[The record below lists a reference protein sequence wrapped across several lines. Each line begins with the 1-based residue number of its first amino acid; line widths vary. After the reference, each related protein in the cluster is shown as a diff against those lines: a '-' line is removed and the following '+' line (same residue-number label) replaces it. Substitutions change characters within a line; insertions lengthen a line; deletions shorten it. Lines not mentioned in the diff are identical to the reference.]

1 MASPWQNII
10 SSPEFSAMSPEEKQQ
25 TRNVFFDKVIAPEA
39 GDDGVLL
46 NEARGNF
53 YSKYDFMPKPQ
64 PEQEPGA
71 MGAFLQSAK
80 HEAGSGLGGGI
91 GGALGA
97 MGAGALAGASSGSV
111 VPGWGTLAGG
121 IVGALAGGF
130 LGKKAQQA
138 IQGKEAYEKEAQELA
153 KVAEQHPIATST
165 GALLPALPT
174 MMLAPGAGAITKI
187 AGIGD
192 EVTNIAAQ
200 AIRRASPQLTDDAVK
215 MAANS
220 FRLMK
225 PADAVKYAQSLGLG
239 DDAANAIQNAAVSTA
254 QRLGGQALESG
265 VQMGIMAGGES
276 AAQVAEGNKSIADIP
291 GDILKG
297 TVTGAPLGLMGPVAL
312 GKGKLGSALG
322 GALIKGPVDAALMAT
337 GEEAYDAAT
346 GKSDGFSLQR
356 AGERAVGMLPSFS
369 LLAGGMGVFHGKP
382 EFKKPPELKP
392 QEADTSLLPELAKPE
407 SIQEH
412 EAIQNYLRAKESG
425 NPDELARAT
434 DELAKVREA
443 AIPQPT
449 PLEKA
454 AAQTENAGSSPVLTE
469 ALKTVSANLDAQKA
483 AEMDRRLSQMED
495 EGLLAD
501 VISAEREKALQRQ
514 EAEAAKQRE
523 EQYQKLKEQQNAIQ
537 ERPAEEVFS
546 REPEEAGIPGG
557 EREGVGPIE
566 QGIETT
572 PEENRE
578 LGEEKIDLTEGEQR
592 NRDILQEAAN
602 KLKGLQKAPE
612 IPSVFPETIPAP
624 SEGQVRVKE
633 LNKEVEVAQP
643 QVDIGGMKR
652 DASKPE
658 QMTLSE
664 FESNLRRPNKAPNI
678 FFNVPTPNG
687 SIIGETIGSLK
698 GVHRGLVSRAIENR
712 LPVSVDAANEYG
724 WDMPDGYVQQG
735 DLYVFRPE
743 NTAAPEGGPIPRG
756 GVNEFP
762 ETQREDRPAVVEEQI
777 TPEVTEST
785 REITPEARA
794 LISLNEFISTIKN
807 EKGRASWTP
816 EVIAKAQKF
825 FQSHD
830 VNDLAGL
837 NKVQSSRIKEIER
850 QSFPEIQ
857 KQVRAEERNLAKRE
871 REDELFAK
879 EIPKERAEEPVE
891 EVFSDEDMDNLSA
904 QIRKDL
910 DAEGLRPSI
919 AGGEEKIPAEAK
931 ASSDLIAARGNFE
944 EAQRAFNEAHQPI
957 PIAEATPERIDSIL
971 ARRKQTA
978 ESFEAAKTKL
988 KYEAVKDLTKH
999 LPWEQRTKEM
1009 EGITDTDTLEKHKQS
1024 VKEAAAQ
1031 RKPVSIEAAKEYGI
1045 KLDSDYQADRFGIAR
1060 PTLDRRIQ
1068 PFKEYGERGAITSE
1082 KVSPEQVREAIKSLP
1097 AEVRRMLEKSGF
1109 DIISREEASKLDGI
1123 TPEFAAKAEGFFY
1136 NGKIYVIPE
1145 NIKVTTKDV
1154 SALKAAARVLVH
1166 ENLHEAFNAV
1176 VAKDPKAMEEWKG
1189 MLKQIPENDLEA
1201 LARDYQKGDDWR
1213 RDPKAVTDLAEEWL
1227 AKKWE
1232 DYQGG
1237 KMVEAE
1243 KPIFE
1248 RILNSIRKIIERV
1261 FGGIRQFKTQDEDL
1275 EAFFDKLSKNR
1286 LRVKG
1291 GDGEVG
1297 GKLKPSYA
1305 GEESLKNMDEEKR
1318 SMMKDSLETAKAMAA
1333 AGKSSEEIRAVTG
1346 WFPGKYDG
1354 KMRYEVPDCNAKLKK
1369 GWEGAATLGD
1379 VIDHPELFSVYPQAK
1394 NINIHALIA
1403 DRAKHPAINGHFDP
1417 RINSIAMGAPSK
1429 RQLISGLLHEVQHWV
1444 QEKEGFAEGQSEIG
1458 MSNAIKEADRI
1469 PNTPEARKFWG
1480 DAKVNAA
1487 VKLREAVSPFDKKR
1501 AYKLYLRAAGEIE
1514 SRDIQARQNF
1524 TDEQRKAT
1532 APYSSENIAPDDA
1545 IVMFGRGTKA
1555 SLPADEAAEK
1565 ERLEKMPVTPEMN
1578 AKYMEAVKNGD
1589 METAQ
1594 RMVDEA
1600 AKRAGHNVKAFHG
1613 GDAQNKRLP
1622 WFTEDLS
1629 EAEKYGEAKPYYLR
1643 VEHPVDVI
1651 GGFLPQKLMDEGY
1664 DSAKIENPMSKEGN
1678 YGGQK
1683 PQWIPLDKAQIKSA
1697 DPVTYDNQGNPIPLS
1712 ERFNP
1717 ESPDIRFS
1725 IPTSEEAERERQFGK
1740 NLFGISMEALE
1751 KQAAELDLPPLE
1763 RAKLDLPS
1771 GLFEKI
1777 KAEMLTDKDMG
1788 KRAVDRIL
1796 SGEGGL
1802 ATQNEE
1808 IAMALENARLAKQL
1822 TTLDDRLSEPGIS
1835 RLDSESILNQ
1845 IDDIK
1850 TQINRTMQALY
1861 ESGTK
1866 LSRAFY
1872 ARQLAFNN
1880 KYELQNIYQRAR
1892 RAKGGAKL
1900 TKEEEGKI
1908 FSQAERI
1915 LKDTE
1920 AFDKLEREKD
1930 KLKIPDLI
1938 DLISKQVDEIKATG
1952 QKLGDEGAAVLRET
1966 PPTPGL
1972 RGFDLAYESLAEF
1985 SQKTVDQLDDYM
1997 LSLNQLLSERAK
2009 RKSTPTE
2016 AKASFAQSE
2025 LSSLSDAELDARI
2038 TEFKTKVE
2046 STSKKLAAATGIE
2059 TKSKEPKTILD
2070 EAKAKIESLRS
2081 GPKGAKEKTPLQKL
2095 LDEHREIRMGSD
2107 KFVKKAEEIGLEKD
2121 TALELY
2127 QAFNQKNGVNAQEL
2141 PDSVYGRLMRK
2152 FVEEG
2157 ERSADAIADKI
2168 SKWLGGNGYGEIPKA
2183 DVMDRIAGYSKKTIP
2198 DANEINKRIKEIK
2211 AEMRDKLKINELE
2224 DKSAERQYSESR
2236 DLLIDALEAKRA
2248 EIASGKDAD
2257 AKEFSRLGE
2266 IVNSLYGL
2274 PSKKWNKNLEAK
2286 LRKELRGASD
2296 AQKELLQQMIDAVDP
2311 ELKFSAKDKA
2321 IQSALNNRLKYLES
2335 IRDNAQELRQKSE
2348 VEYPPYFKEILDSIA
2363 ELKKAGEKG
2372 VREKQLGEA
2381 IRKADEAIA
2390 AHDANLPPEVKPKR
2404 FESIDEEFFKKE
2416 KEDLKNKRYTRLL
2429 QSQERK
2435 WKKKLADQDFAPKKK
2450 EQRALDDKQK
2460 EIKRR
2465 IEETKEEIEKTIK
2478 DLQFEQLSP
2487 LEKAGEY
2494 LVRWKRYAILSS
2506 PISVF
2511 KLTSAAMTRAGT
2523 MGIENYMRTPFDILF
2538 PKAAGELRKI
2548 GVLESRATS
2557 KEYADAI
2564 AKGLSD
2570 GMRDAADTLKK
2581 GQSEIDA
2588 KYGKKNMDKEGWTN
2602 FFGRLHGM
2610 LKAPV
2615 KRSAFELAMSKQIR
2629 GFMVEKGREPSPDEL
2644 LPMQMRAY
2652 EWANRQIFMNDNAI
2666 TSAWNSSLNTLEQ
2679 KGYKN
2684 LASLARFMLPI
2695 VKVPT
2700 NIAKETLQ
2708 YTPLGIAKGT
2718 YDMMNVVRAGLESIK
2733 DKPEIAESILRNFNK
2748 GFIGTG
2754 LMMLGYAMPQIAGGF
2769 YEKGEKRHEDE
2780 PDFGEMMIGGVRIPK
2795 WMLHAPFFEVIQ
2807 LGSTM
2812 RRAVDHSMEKHGERD
2827 YAEGA
2832 VSGLKGVLDE
2842 LPFIAEMGRVSDAF
2856 DNQKSR
2862 NRFLGDL
2869 AASAIIPAA
2878 VGYTARKSDT
2888 EAPEGAG
2895 LIERLSAPTVKRET
2909 VGETL
2914 GETIKKSVQAQVP
2927 GLREQLLPRVDSP
2940 FGPGI
2945 KVPKPLQ
2952 DWERAGHP
2960 MPSVSTRVDFEKGY
2974 GKISD
2979 ARWMTYVS
2987 TRGRAIR
2994 QAMAEK
3000 LPQLMSMQEEDKRR
3014 AIQQI
3019 TKHASSEA
3027 RKAIGLSA

>member
-1 MASPWQNII
+1 MASPWENIMA
-10 SSPEFSAMSPEEKQQ
+10 SPEFSAMTPEQKQR
-25 TRNVFFDKVIAPEA
+25 TRDIFFDEAIAPEA
-39 GDDGVLL
+39 GGNTEVL
-46 NEARGNF
+46 EKARGYFNSQF
-53 YSKYDFMPKPQ
+53 DFMPKPQ

-97 MGAGALAGASSGSV
+97 MGAGALAGAGSGSV
-111 VPGWGTLAGG
+111 VPVWGTLAGG

-130 LGKKAQQA
+130 LGKKTQQA

-174 MMLAPGAGAITKI
+174 MILAPGAGAITKI

-297 TVTGAPLGLMGPVAL
+297 VVTGAPLGLMGPVAL

-322 GALIKGPVDAALMAT
+322 GALIKGPADAALMAT

-425 NPDELARAT
+425 NPDELVRAA
-434 DELAKVREA
+434 DELAKAREA
-443 AIPQPT
+443 EIPQPT

-469 ALKTVSANLDAQKA
+469 ALKTASANLDAQKA
-483 AEMDRRLSQMED
+483 AEMDRQLSQMED

-523 EQYQKLKEQQNAIQ
+523 EQYQKLKEQQNAIP
-537 ERPAEEVFS
+537 ERSAEEVGAYPS
-546 REPEEAGIPGG
+546 GDEGIGRTEESQ
-557 EREGVGPIE
+557 RVGPIE
-566 QGIETT
+566 QRIETT

-578 LGEEKIDLTEGEQR
+578 LGGEKIDFTEGAQR

-612 IPSVFPETIPAP
+612 IPSVFPALFKLLKRQGDPLQKAPEIPSVFPETIPAP
-624 SEGQVRVKE
+624 SGGQVRVE
-633 LNKEVEVAQP
+633 P
-643 QVDIGGMKR
+643 G
-652 DASKPE
+652 E
-658 QMTLSE
+658 Q
-664 FESNLRRPNKAPNI
+664 
-678 FFNVPTPNG
+678 
-687 SIIGETIGSLK
+687 
-698 GVHRGLVSRAIENR
+698 
-712 LPVSVDAANEYG
+712 
-724 WDMPDGYVQQG
+724 
-735 DLYVFRPE
+735 
-743 NTAAPEGGPIPRG
+743 
-756 GVNEFP
+756 FP

-785 REITPEARA
+785 KEITPEARA
-794 LISLNEFISTIKN
+794 LISLNEFIGTIKN

-857 KQVRAEERNLAKRE
+857 KQVRAEERNLAKKE

-904 QIRKDL
+904 QIRRDL

-919 AGGEEKIPAEAK
+919 AGGEEKIPADAK

-944 EAQRAFNEAHQPI
+944 EAQKAFNEAHQPI

-978 ESFEAAKTKL
+978 DSLEAAKAKL
-988 KYEAVKDLTKH
+988 KYEAVRDLTKH

-1009 EGITDTDTLEKHKQS
+1009 EGITDADTLEKHKQS

-1031 RKPVSIEAAKEYGI
+1031 RKPVSIEASKEYGI

-1082 KVSPEQVREAIKSLP
+1082 KVSSEQVREAIKSLP

-1136 NGKIYVIPE
+1136 DGKIYVIPE

-1154 SALKAAARVLVH
+1154 GALKAAARVLVH

-1213 RDPKAVTDLAEEWL
+1213 RDPKTVTDLAEEWL

-1243 KPIFE
+1243 KPIFD

-1261 FGGIRQFKTQDEDL
+1261 FGGVRQFKTQDEDL
-1275 EAFFDKLSKNR
+1275 EAFFDKLSKDR

-1291 GDGEVG
+1291 GEVE
-1297 GKLKPSYA
+1297 LKA
-1305 GEESLKNMDEEKR
+1305 
-1318 SMMKDSLETAKAMAA
+1318 
-1333 AGKSSEEIRAVTG
+1333 
-1346 WFPGKYDG
+1346 
-1354 KMRYEVPDCNAKLKK
+1354 
-1369 GWEGAATLGD
+1369 
-1379 VIDHPELFSVYPQAK
+1379 
-1394 NINIHALIA
+1394 
-1403 DRAKHPAINGHFDP
+1403 
-1417 RINSIAMGAPSK
+1417 
-1429 RQLISGLLHEVQHWV
+1429 
-1444 QEKEGFAEGQSEIG
+1444 
-1458 MSNAIKEADRI
+1458 
-1469 PNTPEARKFWG
+1469 
-1480 DAKVNAA
+1480 
-1487 VKLREAVSPFDKKR
+1487 
-1501 AYKLYLRAAGEIE
+1501 
-1514 SRDIQARQNF
+1514 
-1524 TDEQRKAT
+1524 
-1532 APYSSENIAPDDA
+1532 
-1545 IVMFGRGTKA
+1545 
-1555 SLPADEAAEK
+1555 
-1565 ERLEKMPVTPEMN
+1565 
-1578 AKYMEAVKNGD
+1578 
-1589 METAQ
+1589 
-1594 RMVDEA
+1594 
-1600 AKRAGHNVKAFHG
+1600 
-1613 GDAQNKRLP
+1613 
-1622 WFTEDLS
+1622 
-1629 EAEKYGEAKPYYLR
+1629 
-1643 VEHPVDVI
+1643 
-1651 GGFLPQKLMDEGY
+1651 
-1664 DSAKIENPMSKEGN
+1664 
-1678 YGGQK
+1678 
-1683 PQWIPLDKAQIKSA
+1683 
-1697 DPVTYDNQGNPIPLS
+1697 
-1712 ERFNP
+1712 
-1717 ESPDIRFS
+1717 S
-1725 IPTSEEAERERQFGK
+1725 IPTSEEAERERQFGE
-1740 NLFGISMEALE
+1740 NLFGLSMEAMR
-1751 KQAAELDLPPLE
+1751 KQSAAFETGEMKRVRLDYGEELFNRVRKAVEND
-1763 RAKLDLPS
+1763 S
-1771 GLFEKI
+1771 GL
-1777 KAEMLTDKDMG
+1777 G

-1796 SGEGGL
+1796 SNEGGL
-1802 ATQNEE
+1802 ATQEE
-1808 IAMALENARLAKQL
+1808 EVAMALEVAKLTRQL
-1822 TTLDDRLSEPGIS
+1822 TSFDERLDEPGIPGA
-1835 RLDSESILNQ
+1835 DVNSILNQ
-1845 IDDIK
+1845 IDATK
-1850 TQINRTMQALY
+1850 EQMNRTMQAIY

-1900 TKEEEGKI
+1900 TKEEESKI

-1938 DLISKQVDEIKATG
+1938 DLIAKQVDEIKAKG
-1952 QKLGDEGAAVLRET
+1952 QRLGDEGAAVLRET

-1972 RGFDLAYESLAEF
+1972 RGFDLAYESLNDFMKDRVNRLDNRMSDLNSLRAE
-1985 SQKTVDQLDDYM
+1985 L
-1997 LSLNQLLSERAK
+1997 AK
-2009 RKSTPTE
+2009 RKQISE
-2016 AKASFAQSE
+2016 AKASLPESE
-2025 LSSLSDAELDARI
+2025 LSAMTEAEILRKIEELEKGIAEDVGAI
-2038 TEFKTKVE
+2038 
-2046 STSKKLAAATGIE
+2046 SQGLGIE
-2059 TKSKEPKTILD
+2059 KKKKTPKTILE
-2070 EAKAKIESLRS
+2070 EAKKKIAELNEPIEPSKPR
-2081 GPKGAKEKTPLQKL
+2081 KKTPLQQL
-2095 LDEHREIRMGSD
+2095 LEEHSDTRMSLD
-2107 KFVKKAEEIGLEKD
+2107 DFVKKSDELGLDKE
-2121 TALELY
+2121 TATRLY
-2127 QAFNQKNGVNAQEL
+2127 RDFNSRKGAYAQEL
-2141 PDSVYGRLMRK
+2141 PDSVYGRLLRK

-2157 ERSADAIADKI
+2157 ERDTNEIAKKI
-2168 SKWLGGNGYGEIPKA
+2168 SKWLGDNGYGDISPG
-2183 DVMDRIAGYSKKTIP
+2183 DVMERVSGYGKKIFPSQEEVAKISRQKRAEMLVLSQIRDIEENLRAPELTGAQRDKAHAELRELMKKRNDMMRDLGIQRQSPEAQFANARDRAIRALENRREELMRILSGEKEYRRRENKTRIKDADEKALFEEVRKLSDQVRDLYDKDEPITAEKWNAERERRLTKAIDAIRERIKKGNFLSNEKAEFERTESVKGLEETLESLREDFNQMKDAAHPELKIEAKQKAITKALNDRII
-2198 DANEINKRIKEIK
+2198 DLNKIIENGRELSEKSNVPETPEMKEAREVIKELN
-2211 AEMRDKLKINELE
+2211 EKLKIKEWPDRRLE
-2224 DKSAERQYSESR
+2224 SLQKS
-2236 DLLIDALEAKRA
+2236 LEKA
-2248 EIASGKDAD
+2248 
-2257 AKEFSRLGE
+2257 
-2266 IVNSLYGL
+2266 
-2274 PSKKWNKNLEAK
+2274 
-2286 LRKELRGASD
+2286 
-2296 AQKELLQQMIDAVDP
+2296 
-2311 ELKFSAKDKA
+2311 DKA
-2321 IQSALNNRLKYLES
+2321 INS
-2335 IRDNAQELRQKSE
+2335 
-2348 VEYPPYFKEILDSIA
+2348 
-2363 ELKKAGEKG
+2363 
-2372 VREKQLGEA
+2372 
-2381 IRKADEAIA
+2381 
-2390 AHDANLPPEVKPKR
+2390 NLPPEA
-2404 FESIDEEFFKKE
+2404 KKKYE
-2416 KEDLKNKRYTRLL
+2416 NLKTLEIKQAEEDLKNKRYTRLL

-2435 WKKKLADQDFAPKKK
+2435 WKKKLADQDFTPKKK

-2629 GFMVEKGREPSPDEL
+2629 GFMAEKGREPSPDEL

-2927 GLREQLLPRVDSP
+2927 GLREQLLPRVDNP

-2952 DWERAGHP
+2952 DWEKAGHP

-2974 GKISD
+2974 GKVSD

-3000 LPQLMSMQEEDKRR
+3000 LPQLMSMPEEDKRR

-3019 TKHASSEA
+3019 TKRASSEG
-3027 RKAIGLSA
+3027 RVAIGLSD

>member
-192 EVTNIAAQ
+192 EVSNIAAQ

-297 TVTGAPLGLMGPVAL
+297 TVTGAPLGLMGPAAL
-312 GKGKLGSALG
+312 GKGKLGAALG

-643 QVDIGGMKR
+643 QVDISGMER
-652 DASKPE
+652 DTSKPE

-944 EAQRAFNEAHQPI
+944 EAQKAFNEAHQPI

-1275 EAFFDKLSKNR
+1275 EAFFDKLSKDR

-1291 GDGEVG
+1291 GGGE
-1297 GKLKPSYA
+1297 LKA
-1305 GEESLKNMDEEKR
+1305 
-1318 SMMKDSLETAKAMAA
+1318 
-1333 AGKSSEEIRAVTG
+1333 
-1346 WFPGKYDG
+1346 
-1354 KMRYEVPDCNAKLKK
+1354 
-1369 GWEGAATLGD
+1369 
-1379 VIDHPELFSVYPQAK
+1379 
-1394 NINIHALIA
+1394 
-1403 DRAKHPAINGHFDP
+1403 
-1417 RINSIAMGAPSK
+1417 
-1429 RQLISGLLHEVQHWV
+1429 
-1444 QEKEGFAEGQSEIG
+1444 
-1458 MSNAIKEADRI
+1458 
-1469 PNTPEARKFWG
+1469 
-1480 DAKVNAA
+1480 
-1487 VKLREAVSPFDKKR
+1487 
-1501 AYKLYLRAAGEIE
+1501 
-1514 SRDIQARQNF
+1514 
-1524 TDEQRKAT
+1524 
-1532 APYSSENIAPDDA
+1532 
-1545 IVMFGRGTKA
+1545 
-1555 SLPADEAAEK
+1555 
-1565 ERLEKMPVTPEMN
+1565 
-1578 AKYMEAVKNGD
+1578 
-1589 METAQ
+1589 
-1594 RMVDEA
+1594 
-1600 AKRAGHNVKAFHG
+1600 
-1613 GDAQNKRLP
+1613 
-1622 WFTEDLS
+1622 
-1629 EAEKYGEAKPYYLR
+1629 
-1643 VEHPVDVI
+1643 
-1651 GGFLPQKLMDEGY
+1651 
-1664 DSAKIENPMSKEGN
+1664 
-1678 YGGQK
+1678 
-1683 PQWIPLDKAQIKSA
+1683 
-1697 DPVTYDNQGNPIPLS
+1697 
-1712 ERFNP
+1712 
-1717 ESPDIRFS
+1717 S

-1740 NLFGISMEALE
+1740 NLFGLSMEAMRKQSAAFETGEMKRVRLDYGEELFNRVRKAVE
-1751 KQAAELDLPPLE
+1751 KD
-1763 RAKLDLPS
+1763 S
-1771 GLFEKI
+1771 GL
-1777 KAEMLTDKDMG
+1777 G

-1796 SGEGGL
+1796 SNEGGL
-1802 ATQNEE
+1802 ATQEE
-1808 IAMALENARLAKQL
+1808 EVAMALEVAKLTRQL
-1822 TTLDDRLSEPGIS
+1822 TSFDERLDEPGIS
-1835 RLDSESILNQ
+1835 GADVNSILNQ
-1845 IDDIK
+1845 IDATKD
-1850 TQINRTMQALY
+1850 QMNRTMQAIY

-1892 RAKGGAKL
+1892 RAKGGARL
-1900 TKEEEGKI
+1900 TKEEESKI

-1938 DLISKQVDEIKATG
+1938 DIIAKQVDEIKAKG

-2927 GLREQLLPRVDSP
+2927 GLREQLLPRVDNP
-2940 FGPGI
+2940 FGPGT

-2974 GKISD
+2974 GKVSD